1 MKTMQSSIRLSLA
14 LSALWLS
21 ACGGG
26 GGDGPAPVLDPS
38 AGVPPPVSA
47 PAPAPVAG
55 ASWTATGAE
64 DVWHSLSSSA
74 DGQVMVA
81 GQAEV
86 RTATSMLSISRDGG
100 QTWTDQTAVGSGI
113 WIASDVSGTGDR
125 IAAVQFDGGLF
136 LSSDRGGTFTQVPL
150 PAGVTAPLQF
160 ESVTLSQDGTRIAAV
175 VLNGPLLAGTIDAA
189 GAVTWLT
196 PAGLPATAGWRSVDS
211 SANGQ
216 VLVAVGQ
223 DPVVFVSVNG
233 GANWA
238 PLAVTV
244 DGAAVTTQNWYRVK
258 LSADGNTIAMAGNA
272 FGGTSGNGIYVS
284 KNAGQTFTLAHS
296 QVADYSSIAMS
307 ADGGVIAAT
316 HSTNSDPS
324 GAGQVLLSTNGGTS
338 FAPVAVNVGGA
349 PVANND
355 WRAITMSANASR
367 MALAAG
373 RFEDNRRGAV
383 YLSTAAP

>member
-1 MKTMQSSIRLSLA
+1 
-14 LSALWLS
+14 
-21 ACGGG
+21 
-26 GGDGPAPVLDPS
+26 
-38 AGVPPPVSA
+38 
-47 PAPAPVAG
+47 
-55 ASWTATGAE
+55 
-64 DVWHSLSSSA
+64 
-74 DGQVMVA
+74 MVA

-86 RTATSMLSISRDGG
+86 NTATSMLSISRDGG
-100 QTWTDQTAVGSGI
+100 QTWTDQTGVGSGI
-113 WIASDVSGTGDR
+113 WIASDVSGTGER

-136 LSSDRGGTFTQVPL
+136 LSSDRGVNFTQVPL
-150 PAGVTAPLQF
+150 PGALTAPLEF
-160 ESVTLSQDGTRIAAV
+160 ESVTLSRDGSRIAAV
-175 VLNGPLLAGTIDAA
+175 VLNGPLLAGTISAA

-223 DPVVFVSVNG
+223 DPVAFVSVNG

-238 PLAVTV
+238 PLPVTV
-244 DGAAVTTQNWYRVK
+244 GGAAVTSQNWYRVK

-272 FGGTSGNGIYVS
+272 FGGASGNGIYVS

-296 QVADYSSIAMS
+296 LVADYSSIAMS

-338 FAPVAVNVGGA
+338 FAPLPVNVGGS

-355 WRAITMSANASR
+355 WRAITMSGDASR

-373 RFEDNRRGAV
+373 RFADNRRGAI
-383 YLSTAAP
+383 YLSTAGSAAP